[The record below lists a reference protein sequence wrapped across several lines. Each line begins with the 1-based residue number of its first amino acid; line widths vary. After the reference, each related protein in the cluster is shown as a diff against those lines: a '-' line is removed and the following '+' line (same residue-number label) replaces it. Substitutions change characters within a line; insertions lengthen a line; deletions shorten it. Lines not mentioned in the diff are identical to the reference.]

1 MITREPGTLPVNE
14 DGIPVITQSLVNS
27 WMDCPANVYYRYI
40 RGLSPKSPQE
50 HITRGVWI
58 HECLEEYYKTGCWRD
73 RHEEWARR
81 HPSQKLAQEID
92 RTLTGYA
99 FFYGADEMEV
109 LATELPLD
117 AELPCGYRFYGKL
130 DAIARMPDGR
140 RLIVDHKTTK
150 RVKPLEQQII
160 QIQAPMYMWLCEQNG
175 LEVDGFLWNY
185 LVTPGPQPPKFV
197 GNGARLAARQPQTDY
212 PTALGAVTRAR
223 EVYGSSFTP
232 NKRHADEVEAMLD
245 YHREMRIGGKH
256 AEASQ
261 LYKRR
266 SVPRVDLWVNTVVG
280 RVDRTAQAI
289 WSQDWSDESQIPVA
303 PNSYWSPTAD
313 YLDLVT
319 AYMMT
324 GSSDMVAAQRY
335 TQSDPMERYRDK

>member
-14 DGIPVITQSLVNS
+14 DGIPVITQSLINS

-40 RGLSPKSPQE
+40 RGLSPKNPPE
-50 HITRGVWI
+50 HIIRGVWV
-58 HECLEEYYKTGCWRD
+58 HECLEEYYKTGNWRD
-73 RHEEWARR
+73 KHEEWARR
-81 HPSQKLAQEID
+81 YPSQKLAQEID

-109 LATELPLD
+109 LATEFPLEAD
-117 AELPCGYRFYGKL
+117 LPCGYKFYGKL
-130 DAIARMPDGR
+130 DAIVRVPDGR

-150 RVKPLEQQII
+150 RVKPMEQQIV

-175 LEVDGFLWNY
+175 LEVDGFMWNY
-185 LVTPGPQPPKFV
+185 IVSPGPQPPRFI

-212 PTALGAVTRAR
+212 PTALEAVTRAR
-223 EVYGSSFTP
+223 EVYGSAFTP
-232 NKRHADEVEAMLD
+232 NKRHADEVSAMLN
-245 YHREMRIGGKH
+245 YHREVRISGKH

-266 SVPRVDLWVNTVVG
+266 SVPKADLWVDTVVE
-280 RVDRTAQAI
+280 RVNKTAQAM
-289 WSQDWSDESQIPVA
+289 WAQDWSEEGQIPVA
-303 PNSYWSPTAD
+303 PNAYWSPSAD

-324 GSSDMVAAQRY
+324 GSSDLVATQRY
-335 TQSDPMERYRDK
+335 TRSDPMERYK

>member
-1 MITREPGTLPVNE
+1 MIIREPGTLPVNE

-40 RGLSPKSPQE
+40 RGISPKSPQE

-81 HPSQKLAQEID
+81 YPSQKLAQEID
-92 RTLTGYA
+92 RTLTGYV

-109 LATELPLD
+109 LATELPLE

-130 DAIARMPDGR
+130 DAIALMPDGR

-197 GNGARLAARQPQTDY
+197 GNGARLAVRQPQTDY
-212 PTALGAVTRAR
+212 PTALAAVTRAR

-245 YHREMRIGGKH
+245 YHREIRIGGKH

-266 SVPRVDLWVNTVVG
+266 SVPRADLWVDTVVG

-289 WSQDWSDESQIPVA
+289 WSQDWSDEGQIPVA
-303 PNSYWSPTAD
+303 PNAYWSPTAD